1 MRMKVAFFS
10 VVVAVAILLL
20 ARLVGRM
27 PADCDDVAEQ
37 LTSFELGNYAEPEDR
52 APVADKHRAVCRREG
67 VTRDEA
73 MCLDNARSRF
83 AGARCVPRLFPD
95 IEGADCKGAACLVS
109 SVKQFAA
116 QMCECGP
123 GDRACADKVTAQ
135 MATWA
140 QEIANARAGE
150 PMEPMSQQDTEAM
163 RDASTRY
170 TECMTRVLA
179 VQ

>member
-1 MRMKVAFFS
+1 MKVVLFS
-10 VVVAVAILLL
+10 VFVAVAILLL

-37 LTSFELGNYAEPEDR
+37 LASFELGNYAEPEDR

-73 MCLDNARSRF
+73 VCLDKARSRF

-95 IEGADCKGAACLVS
+95 IAMADCDGAACMAA
-109 SVKQFAA
+109 SVKQFAT
-116 QMCECGP
+116 QMCACSP
-123 GDRACADKVTAQ
+123 GDRACYDKVSGQ
-135 MATWA
+135 MTTWA

-150 PMEPMSQQDTEAM
+150 PMAPMSQQDTEAM

>member
-1 MRMKVAFFS
+1 MKVVFFS
-10 VVVAVAILLL
+10 LIVAVAILLL

-73 MCLDNARSRF
+73 VCLDNARSRF

-95 IEGADCKGAACLVS
+95 IAMADCESAACMVPRL
-109 SVKQFAA
+109 KQFAA
-116 QMCECGP
+116 EMCACVDP
-123 GDRACADKVTAQ
+123 ACANKAIEQMTAWSQ
-135 MATWA
+135 NMAK
-140 QEIANARAGE
+140 ARAGE